1 MRSLLFE
8 RGSNLIEKEVREE
21 ICEIGRR
28 LYRRNMVA
36 ANAGNISCR
45 ISNDSVLITPTMVS
59 KVGLQPQDILKIDL
73 DGKILRGNG
82 SPSSETYSIHLPLLK
97 SGVGINA
104 VVHAHPVYTSAFLLT
119 GRGLPRAA
127 LVEMEAFFDKI
138 KLIRFTMP
146 GSDSLANALLKN
158 LKNTDAFLLANHG
171 AVTLGA
177 NLTEAYYRMEALEH
191 SSQILF
197 LTRHIGKIR
206 SIPQKEQRR
215 FPALRKT
222 VHSKFATPQE
232 KTATK

>member
-1 MRSLLFE
+1 M
-8 RGSNLIEKEVREE
+8 IEKEVRKE
-21 ICEIGRR
+21 ICEIGKR
-28 LYRRNMVA
+28 LYGRNMVA

-45 ISNDSVLITPTMVS
+45 ISNDEVLITPTMVS
-59 KVGLQPQDILKIDL
+59 KAALQPQDILKIDL
-73 DGKILRGNG
+73 DGKILSGNG
-82 SPSSETYSIHLPLLK
+82 SPSSETYSIHLPLIK
-97 SGVGINA
+97 SEAGINA
-104 VVHAHPVYTSAFLLT
+104 VVHAHPVYTSALLLT
-119 GRGLPRAA
+119 GQGPPRAA
-127 LVEMEAFFDKI
+127 LVEMEAFFNKI

-146 GSDSLANALLKN
+146 GSDTLADALLKN

-206 SIPQKEQRR
+206 PIPPKEQKK

-222 VHSKFATPQE
+222 VHSKFPNPKE
-232 KTATK
+232 KMATK